1 MRPSL
6 TPGGSRRS
14 RLAASRMPP
23 RQHTLAL
30 SSVCTATWTLLVQSQ
45 KGVRKK
51 ALPSLRSDTRATAV
65 QAHNTA
71 TLLPPEV
78 VHGGWTCGETREV
91 RQNGPVCREAVV
103 RGPRCAVVRP
113 PATGPTFF
121 VELNPTRWLGCCCP
135 PGYTV
140 VLPGFRSPSA
150 YTLVHGSSF
159 APPTASPRPPKGQKV
174 AGKVARSR
182 TRPTL
187 FERQLFSTTP

>member
-23 RQHTLAL
+23 RQHTLAR

-45 KGVRKK
+45 KRCEKKK

-113 PATGPTFF
+113 PATFF
-121 VELNPTRWLGCCCP
+121 RGVES
-135 PGYTV
+135 YTV
-140 VLPGFRSPSA
+140 ARLLLS
-150 YTLVHGSSF
+150 TWVHCGAAGVPKPVRLHASSW
-159 APPTASPRPPKGQKV
+159 
-174 AGKVARSR
+174 
-182 TRPTL
+182 
-187 FERQLFSTTP
+187 